1 MCHGSMVDSREL
13 AVLWGR
19 TGQITA
25 IGEVLRVSK
34 LKTESVEVLTVN
46 DRKEI

>member
-1 MCHGSMVDSREL
+1 MDIREL

-25 IGEVLRVSK
+25 IGEVLRILLRVRK
-34 LKTESVEVLTVN
+34 HKTESVEVLTVN
-46 DRKEI
+46 DGKEI